1 MVKNIVYGDT
11 SMKER
16 MTINNPSEQTQKYD
30 NLKKEHEL
38 LRSKYDNLILE
49 NSILS
54 RMKEQAQTR
63 VAFQF
68 KYINIYFILKKS
80 DESIEWDQKSN
91 RSKTPTPSRDLNAS
105 LNNLKKDTKNLVYFR
120 AINLIVFCVKKD
132 ECNRLKAEN
141 EELKR
146 HKKSEP
152 NNLDD
157 YLRLLCLQSKT
168 IEDL

>member
-1 MVKNIVYGDT
+1 M
-11 SMKER
+11 
-16 MTINNPSEQTQKYD
+16 
-30 NLKKEHEL
+30 KEHEL

-120 AINLIVFCVKKD
+120 AIN
-132 ECNRLKAEN
+132 
-141 EELKR
+141 
-146 HKKSEP
+146 
-152 NNLDD
+152 
-157 YLRLLCLQSKT
+157 
-168 IEDL
+168 